1 MGGFGDGCSLGRSQV
16 YVSLTDGR
24 MLTDFWGCRF
34 IACFFFVAFYSSTC
48 SDEVKMTLNVVILFA
63 TNSYLSVLLIRCCVW
78 LVANLQPALCRY
90 DAITLHVC
98 GISRRN
104 CMAEWSNWVP
114 DFRGVAE
121 SLK

>member
-48 SDEVKMTLNVVILFA
+48 SDEGKMTLSVVILLV
-63 TNSYLSVLLIRCCVW
+63 TNLERSCLYCS
-78 LVANLQPALCRY
+78 
-90 DAITLHVC
+90 
-98 GISRRN
+98 
-104 CMAEWSNWVP
+104 
-114 DFRGVAE
+114 
-121 SLK
+121 